1 MIIYCDHCRVL
12 ANFIQSGEVVR
23 QYPHPLVF
31 WLYVAFLIMAIILA
45 GCGIYGF
52 IKKWKKE
59 NK

>member
-1 MIIYCDHCRVL
+1 
-12 ANFIQSGEVVR
+12 
-23 QYPHPLVF
+23 VF